1 MAGDARIAPMS
12 APEDL
17 LARPVY
23 GMAQVDRLLGLHPG
37 TALRWIDGY
46 QRGDRWYEPVVRL
59 ESTGDLLVTWGEF
72 SEARLLAEF
81 RLAGVPMVH
90 MRPVVERLRDEL
102 RVAYPLAMAR
112 PWLEPLGRE
121 LVARMQL
128 EVGLDRRLALVVVR
142 NDQLVLSAGTEKFV
156 DSVTFEDGA
165 ARIIRPNRQL
175 DQVVFDPLRH
185 FGEPIVRS
193 VPTAIVAEQYRA
205 GDSIEL
211 IAELNSLST
220 EQVEQAIRFELGGVT
235 RAA

>member
-1 MAGDARIAPMS
+1 MGMMNSPV
-12 APEDL
+12 DL

-37 TALRWIDGY
+37 TAERWIDGY
-46 QRGDRWYEPVVRL
+46 TRSSRRYDPVVRVA
-59 ESTGDLLVTWGEF
+59 STGDMVVTWGEF

-81 RLAGVPMVH
+81 RTAGVPMVH

-102 RVAYPLAMAR
+102 GVVYPLAYAR
-112 PWLEPLGRE
+112 PWLEAQGRE
-121 LVARMQL
+121 LVARIQIA
-128 EVGLDRRLALVVVR
+128 VGLERRLALVVVR
-142 NDQLVLSAGTEKFV
+142 NDQLVLSHGTESFV
-156 DSVTFEDGA
+156 EAVRFEEGVV
-165 ARIIRPNRQL
+165 RLIRPDPRY
-175 DQVVFDPLRH
+175 DQVVFDPLRQ

-211 IAELNSLST
+211 IAELNSLTT
-220 EQVEQAIRFELGGVT
+220 EQVEQAIRFELGGSS

>member
-1 MAGDARIAPMS
+1 MAGGPAVSSMQAPVS
-12 APEDL
+12 L
-17 LARPVY
+17 LERPVY

-46 QRGDRWYEPVVRL
+46 ERGGRWYEPVVRL
-59 ESTGDLLVTWGEF
+59 ESTGDTIVTWGEF

-81 RLAGVPMVH
+81 RTAGVPMAR

-102 RVAYPLAMAR
+102 GVSYPLAMAR

-128 EVGLDRRLALVVVR
+128 EAGLDRRLALVVLR
-142 NDQLVLSAGTEKFV
+142 NGQLVLSQGTEAFV
-156 DSVTFEDGA
+156 DAVTFEDGA
-165 ARIIRPNRQL
+165 ARIIRPDRRF

-193 VPTAIVAEQYRA
+193 VPTAVVAEQYRA
-205 GDSIEL
+205 GDSIEM
-211 IAELNSLST
+211 IADLNSLTT
-220 EQVEQAIRFELGGVT
+220 EQVEQAIRYELGGST